1 MNRQPPRSA
10 VQLQTMRQPTVFLAV
25 TVALLVAVAGTALN
39 PEDGADSQLSTVQV
53 RIKQLEAKL
62 VDLEHQSAN
71 ARQQHSALSA
81 EVELAEARV
90 QELELVLASTQREAE
105 RLGREAEKLALELER
120 RRQVLARHFEMMA
133 LLGRPG
139 PAQLFYD
146 AVRGGD
152 LERAVDTVAVLT
164 TAQVHLL
171 QEYQEL
177 QLERNRRLASF
188 SRALAEAER
197 ETRELARRR
206 AALKKARS
214 SLERSLRR
222 LERSSEST
230 SNRLTELRSR
240 AQALERLLTVV
251 AARKRL
257 TGKENVSRYRG
268 ALPWP
273 AEGEVMETFGRHYQ
287 ARYATYTVCNG
298 IRLNPKSTDPVTA
311 VFPGIVAYAQHFKGY
326 GNMVVVDHG
335 NDVYSVVAGLA
346 TIHVRVNQGVTMG
359 QRLGLALPPAPQG
372 SLYVEM
378 RVAGKAQDPR
388 RWLQLRQ
395 GED

>member
-1 MNRQPPRSA
+1 
-10 VQLQTMRQPTVFLAV
+10 MRRLALSLAV
-25 TVALLVAVAGTALN
+25 TVALLIAVDGSAEN
-39 PEDGADSQLSTVQV
+39 PEAAADSQLDTVQE
-53 RIKQLEAKL
+53 RIKQLEKKL
-62 VDLEHQSAN
+62 VDLELQSAD
-71 ARQQHSALSA
+71 ARQQHSALNA
-81 EVELAEARV
+81 QVELAEARV
-90 QELELVLASTQREAE
+90 QEVELVLASTQREAE
-105 RLGREAEKLALELER
+105 RLGREAEKLAVELRQR
-120 RRQVLARHFEMMA
+120 REVLARHFEMMA

-139 PAQLFYD
+139 PVQLFYD
-146 AVRGGD
+146 ALRGGD
-152 LERAVDTVAVLT
+152 LEKAVDTVAVLT
-164 TAQVHLL
+164 TAQVRLL

-188 SRALAEAER
+188 SRAMAEAER

-206 AALKKARS
+206 SALKKARS
-214 SLERSLRR
+214 GLERSLRR
-222 LERSSEST
+222 LAQSSEAT

-251 AARKRL
+251 ASRKRL
-257 TGKENVSRYRG
+257 TGKENVRRYRG

-273 AEGEVMETFGRHYQ
+273 AEGEIKETFGRHYQ

-298 IRLNPKSTDPVTA
+298 IRLNPESTAPVTA

-346 TIHVRVNQGVTMG
+346 TIHVRVNQRVRMG
-359 QRLGLALPPAPQG
+359 LRLGLALPPAPQG